1 MSLKEFT
8 ELEAKLGHA
17 PTEQEVREAKKT
29 RLKKANVSFADPKYN
44 YSTSVN
50 GEVSDEQIIKYFK
63 GQMFN
68 LGNVQ
73 DNVQQCTDCTV
84 EPSNL

>member
-1 MSLKEFT
+1 MSLKEFR

-17 PTEQEVREAKKT
+17 PTEQEVREAKKFRRKT
-29 RLKKANVSFADPKYN
+29 ANVQFADPKYN